1 MTLQLNLPKD
11 VEQRLLAQ
19 VRAGRHATLEDAVL
33 EKLSQSDD
41 PDLLA
46 ITRMS
51 PSEIRADLDDA
62 WSDRTG
68 AVDGDEFFARLASK
82 SAAREA
88 QGK

>member
-41 PDLLA
+41 PDLLS

-51 PSEIRADLDDA
+51 PDEIRADLDDA
-62 WSDRTG
+62 WRNRKG
-68 AVDGDEFFARLASK
+68 AIDGDEFFARLASK

>member
-51 PSEIRADLDDA
+51 PDEIRADLDDA